1 MGAWNGKST
10 ITSALFARLL
20 GARQPGG
27 GVGGVA

>member
-10 ITSALFARLL
+10 ITSALRARLP
-20 GARQPGG
+20 GSQQPGG